1 MTSMMADPAI
11 YDSAAMAGTL
21 LLRDAAKGKSMNVK
35 RAAVIGVAQLGYDKF
50 LRDYTS
56 ASIAGFVKSTPD
68 QMAVQIG
75 ANALGLAAVF
85 FVSDLVGLTGGKS
98 DIASAEGFVP
108 DGKGK
113 GMSGKLM
120 KAIVNAAELVV
131 EQRIVLYTA
140 QSISGYTPTAG
151 PAAAKQ

>member
-1 MTSMMADPAI
+1 MTFSMADPSI
-11 YDSAAMAGTL
+11 YDGASMGATL
-21 LLRDAAKGKSMNVK
+21 LIRDGIKGKKMNVK
-35 RAAVIGVAQLGYDKF
+35 RAAVISLAQIGYDK
-50 LRDYTS
+50 LVKDYAT

-68 QMAVQIG
+68 QMAVSVG

-85 FVSDLVGLTGGKS
+85 FVTDLLKLTGET
-98 DIASAEGFVP
+98 DIGHAEGFVP

-140 QSISGYTPTAG
+140 KSISGYTPTSG
-151 PAAAKQ
+151 PAAAKS